1 MNLLCC
7 LSPPAEHTYE
17 TAVTMEMYR
26 PVLLSIMTMLF
37 TCRVRGESFCPN
49 SNANEN
55 LRNMV
60 VMGSHVIVGS
70 TNALYRLNPSL
81 SEVQETRLLSQPNRM
96 LLADPGGTYSDSV
109 LECGTVDCS
118 LSRITNLADI
128 RWQVSSGVVRSAN
141 EEVVGIFA
149 EGPNGTSSLHVG
161 ERAISD
167 LEAQASSISKG
178 DLVNV
183 DLTDNQF
190 NPYAYQ
196 YETIDVRPREFL
208 TAFKFQNFVYF
219 VVRLDGVSGSE
230 VRLVRFCQ
238 GDRGGI
244 EPGSEDRP
252 LFASH
257 YEAVLDCSSGS
268 RNGNGNGGSM
278 TAGHSATFIDSQE
291 PFGTESVVVS
301 FASLSGMDASAT
313 QYSACAYNLTMIN
326 ELMQRKYNTCIA
338 GGEGSDNLVGFARDE
353 VQMPLTCPTF
363 TQEVITI
370 SVCAILCSL

>member
-1 MNLLCC
+1 
-7 LSPPAEHTYE
+7 
-17 TAVTMEMYR
+17 
-26 PVLLSIMTMLF
+26 
-37 TCRVRGESFCPN
+37 
-49 SNANEN
+49 
-55 LRNMV
+55 
-60 VMGSHVIVGS
+60 
-70 TNALYRLNPSL
+70 
-81 SEVQETRLLSQPNRM
+81 M

-109 LECGTVDCS
+109 LECGTIDCS

-128 RWQVSSGVVRSAN
+128 RWQVSSGVVRSAS

-167 LEAQASSISKG
+167 PINQASSISKG

-183 DLTDNQF
+183 DSTDNRF

-196 YETIDVRPREFL
+196 EETIDVRPREFL

-219 VVRLDGVSGSE
+219 VVRLDGLSGSE

-244 EPGSEDRP
+244 QPGGEDEP

-268 RNGNGNGGSM
+268 GNGNGNGGSM

-301 FASLSGMDASAT
+301 FASLVGMGGSAT
-313 QYSACAYNLTMIN
+313 QYSACAYNLSMIN

-338 GGEGSDNLVGFARDE
+338 GGEGADNLVGFARDG

-363 TQEVITI
+363 PQEVITI
-370 SVCAILCSL
+370 SVSYSMCLGGAWVRG